1 MNRETHEINEKK
13 TKTKMRTTENTEARG
28 FRKAILQPFRI
39 NNPVHPETSCSS
51 CLLNSFVFFSF
62 VSRVSRFLCILF
74 LLLFA
79 VNPGWTQAITVGS
92 KKFPESYV
100 LAEIAKRQLQN
111 AGFKDVQHQLGLGG
125 TGIVWSKLKSGEISA
140 YPDYTATLSEEVL
153 KLKGNVTEEQI
164 RTALKAEG
172 IGMTGALGFDDNYAL
187 VMRKERAQQLGITK
201 ISDLKAH
208 EDLRVGPTAEFLNR
222 KDGFKTLCERYGLN
236 FPEVNALEH
245 SIGYAKLRDN
255 QIDLME
261 CYTTDPEIAEYN
273 LIVLDDDRHFF
284 PLYKALYI
292 YRLDLPAGAIAA
304 LQSLEGKINQAT
316 IIRLNIAAKKVNKT
330 SDYAVVAADFF
341 GKEAVQQAQINAEST
356 AHYILRLTGVHLK
369 LVGISLLLAIL
380 VGVPL
385 GIVASRP
392 GSVSTLILGVTG
404 VVQTIPSLALLAF
417 LIPIPIL
424 GKGATTAIVALFL
437 YSLLPIV
444 RNTATGLQ
452 DIAPAI
458 RESAA
463 ALGLEPFA
471 QLRKVFLPLA
481 SRSILAGIKT
491 SAIIN
496 VGTATLAAFIGSG
509 GLGEPIQSG
518 LSINN
523 NNLILQGAI
532 PAAVLALLVQAA
544 FDLLDRLLIPRGL
557 RLQPKRD

>member
-1 MNRETHEINEKK
+1 MNRIYADSNKIVSALSVFI
-13 TKTKMRTTENTEARG
+13 RSIRFIRG
-28 FRKAILQPFRI
+28 KSLYILYI
-39 NNPVHPETSCSS
+39 AM
-51 CLLNSFVFFSF
+51 
-62 VSRVSRFLCILF
+62 F
-74 LLLFA
+74 LLLPVGRGGA
-79 VNPGWTQAITVGS
+79 QTITVGS

-111 AGFKDVQHQLGLGG
+111 AGFKDVHHQLGLGS
-125 TGIVWSKLKSGEISA
+125 TGIVWSKLKSGEIGA
-140 YPDYTATLSEEVL
+140 YPEYSATISEEIL
-153 KLKGNVTEEQI
+153 KLKGQVTEEQL

-172 IGMTGALGFDDNYAL
+172 IGMTGDLGFDDNYAL

-208 EDLRVGPTAEFLNR
+208 EDLRVGPSAEFLNR
-222 KDGFKTLCERYGLN
+222 KDGFKALCARYGMN
-236 FPEVNALEH
+236 FPEVSALEH
-245 SIGYAKLRDN
+245 SIGYDKLRDN

-261 CYTTDPEIAEYN
+261 CYTTDAEIAAYN
-273 LIVLDDDRHFF
+273 LLVLEDDLHFF
-284 PLYKALYI
+284 PRYKALYV
-292 YRLDLPAGAIAA
+292 YRLDLPANAIAA
-304 LQSLEGKINQAT
+304 LNGLEDKINQET
-316 IIRLNIAAKKVNKT
+316 MIRLNAQAKNIKKT
-330 SDYAVVAADFF
+330 SDYAIVAAGFF
-341 GKEAVQQAQINAEST
+341 SKDAVQQARRDAET
-356 AHYILRLTGVHLK
+356 VPHYILRLTGVHLK
-369 LVGISLLLAIL
+369 LVGISLFLAIL

-392 GSVSTLILGVTG
+392 GSLSTLILGITG

-481 SRSILAGIKT
+481 ARSILAGIKT

-532 PAAVLALLVQAA
+532 PAAVLALLVQAG
-544 FDLLDRLLIPRGL
+544 FELLDRLLIPRGL
-557 RLQPKRD
+557 RLPQNRE

>member
-1 MNRETHEINEKK
+1 MNI
-13 TKTKMRTTENTEARG
+13 
-28 FRKAILQPFRI
+28 FPFVSI
-39 NNPVHPETSCSS
+39 
-51 CLLNSFVFFSF
+51 SFI
-62 VSRVSRFLCILF
+62 SRVSRFLCV
-74 LLLFA
+74 LLLLQFGA
-79 VNPGWTQAITVGS
+79 GKCGAQQITVGS

-111 AGFKDVQHQLGLGG
+111 AGFKDVQHQLGIGA

-140 YPDYTATLSEEVL
+140 YPEYTATVSEEIL
-153 KLKGNVTEEQI
+153 KVKGSITEEQI
-164 RTALKAEG
+164 RTALKADG
-172 IGMTGALGFDDNYAL
+172 IGMTGDLGFDDNYAL
-187 VMRKERAQQLGITK
+187 VMRKERAQQLGIAK

-208 EDLRVGPTAEFLNR
+208 TDLHVGPTAEFLNR
-222 KDGFKTLCERYGLN
+222 KDGFKALCSRYGLN
-236 FPEVNALEH
+236 FPDVSALEH

-255 QIDLME
+255 QTDLME
-261 CYTTDPEIAEYN
+261 CYTTDAEIAAYN
-273 LIVLDDDRHFF
+273 LLVLDDDLHFF
-284 PLYKALYI
+284 PRYKAMYL
-292 YRLDLPAGAIAA
+292 YRLDMPAKAIEA
-304 LQSLEGKINQAT
+304 LKGLEGKISQST
-316 IIRLNIAAKKVNKT
+316 IIHLNAEAKKVTKT
-330 SDYAVVAADFF
+330 SDYGVVAAEFF
-341 GKEAVQQAQINAEST
+341 GKEAVQQAQSNAESV

-385 GIVASRP
+385 GIAASHP
-392 GSVSTLILGVTG
+392 GSLSTMILGITG
-404 VVQTIPSLALLAF
+404 IVQTIPSLALLAF

-452 DIAPAI
+452 DIAPSI

-463 ALGLEPFA
+463 ALGLEPSA
-471 QLRKVFLPLA
+471 QLRKVFLPIA
-481 SRSILAGIKT
+481 SRTILAGIKT

-523 NNLILQGAI
+523 NDLILQGAI
-532 PAAVLALLVQAA
+532 PAAVLALLVQAG

-557 RLQPKRD
+557 RLPTKRE

>member
-1 MNRETHEINEKK
+1 MRRRTTHALRACKERKHSCPPDNLRVCSRESKRGNIVVERRETMQKNY
-13 TKTKMRTTENTEARG
+13 MEA
-28 FRKAILQPFRI
+28 AL
-39 NNPVHPETSCSS
+39 
-51 CLLNSFVFFSF
+51 FFSF
-62 VSRVSRFLCILF
+62 VSRLLRFPLLF
-74 LLLFA
+74 LVLLFPA
-79 VNPGWTQAITVGS
+79 AQGRAQQITVGS
-92 KKFPESYV
+92 KKDPESHV
-100 LAEIAKRQLQN
+100 LAEIARRQIQN
-111 AGFKDVQHQLGLGG
+111 AGFKDVQHQQGLGA

-140 YPDYTATLSEEVL
+140 YPEYTATLSEEIL
-153 KLKGNVTEEQI
+153 KLKGEVTEEQI
-164 RTALKAEG
+164 RSALKAEG
-172 IGMTGALGFDDNYAL
+172 IGMTGDLGFDDNYAL
-187 VMRKERAQQLGITK
+187 VMRKERAQQLGIAK

-208 EDLRVGPTAEFLNR
+208 EDLHVGPTAEFLNR
-222 KDGFKTLCERYGLN
+222 KDGFKALCSRYGLN
-236 FPEVNALEH
+236 FADVAALEH
-245 SIGYAKLRDN
+245 SLGYAKLRDN

-273 LIVLDDDRHFF
+273 LLVLDDDRHFF
-284 PLYKALYI
+284 PRYKALYI
-292 YRLDLPAGAIAA
+292 YRQELPAGAINA
-304 LQSLEGKINQAT
+304 LKGLEGKISQET
-316 IIRLNIAAKKVNKT
+316 IIRLNAQAKKVTKT

-341 GKEAVQQAQINAEST
+341 GKEAVRQAQNESESV

-385 GIVASRP
+385 GIAASRP
-392 GSVSTLILGVTG
+392 GSLSTLILGITG
-404 VVQTIPSLALLAF
+404 IVQTIPSLALLAF

-452 DIAPAI
+452 DIAPSI

-463 ALGLEPFA
+463 ALGLEPSA
-471 QLRKVFLPLA
+471 QLRKVFLPIA
-481 SRSILAGIKT
+481 SRTILAGIKT

-523 NNLILQGAI
+523 NSLILQGAI
-532 PAAVLALLVQAA
+532 PAAVLALLVQAG
-544 FDLLDRLLIPRGL
+544 FELLDRLLIPRGL
-557 RLQPKRD
+557 RLQTKIG